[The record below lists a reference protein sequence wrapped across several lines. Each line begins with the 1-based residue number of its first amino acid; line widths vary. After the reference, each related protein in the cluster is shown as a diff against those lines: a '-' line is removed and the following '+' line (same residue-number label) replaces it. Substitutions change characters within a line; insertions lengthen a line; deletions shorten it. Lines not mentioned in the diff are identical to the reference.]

1 LTYQRGA
8 FGNLGGVDLKNK
20 LLPLLTNM
28 KAPNVPLLEVKN
40 LGKRFGRAEVLS
52 GISFSIFARE
62 IIGVIGPN
70 GAGKTTLLE
79 CLAGLLPYEN
89 GTVTWQSSHLNGKSR
104 KDDLFCLPDGIIPY
118 ARQRVHSVIGFYR
131 EAFGASMEHERKV
144 VAQLELGPV
153 TVQRTGEL
161 SKGYRRRLLL
171 AIALLTRRP
180 LLLLDEPFDG
190 FDLRQVLNVMAIL
203 REVIQEGRTLVLSIH
218 QLLDAARICDRF
230 LLLTNG
236 RLLGAGTLEELQDK
250 AGKNGANLEEVFLAL
265 T

>member
-1 LTYQRGA
+1 MSVQAVNT
-8 FGNLGGVDLKNK
+8 
-20 LLPLLTNM
+20 
-28 KAPNVPLLEVKN
+28 PLLEVKN

-89 GTVTWQSSHLNGKSR
+89 GTVTWQSSHLDGKSR
-104 KDDLFCLPDGIIPY
+104 KDALFYLPDGIIPY

-131 EAFGASMEHERKV
+131 EVFGTSMEHERKV
-144 VAQLELGPV
+144 VAQLGLVPV
-153 TVQRTGEL
+153 TAQRTGEL

-171 AIALLTRRP
+171 AIALLTRHP

-203 REVIQEGRTLVLSIH
+203 REVVQEGRTLVLSIH

-236 RLLGAGTLEELQDK
+236 RLLGAGTLEELQEK
-250 AGKNGANLEEVFLAL
+250 AGKKALSLEEVFLAL